1 MYEKRT
7 MKYNKKDYIDR
18 KEEIIAWVNEFQSIA
33 EIARR
38 LECKIGKVQSV
49 LKRLGIDY
57 KGNQG
62 LKGTKTPK
70 NKKTA
75 VEYINSGLY
84 ISSHKLRLRL
94 LRDGL
99 KQHKCEVC
107 EGIEWMGKPIPLELD
122 HIDGNHFNN
131 EMSNLRVI
139 CPNCH
144 AQTDTHAG
152 KNNKGK

>member
-1 MYEKRT
+1 

-18 KEEIIAWVNEFQSIA
+18 KDEIIAWVNEFQSIA

-62 LKGTKTPK
+62 LKGSKTPK

-99 KQHKCEVC
+99 KQHKCEIC
-107 EGIEWMGKPIPLELD
+107 DSIEWMGKPIPLELD

-131 EMSNLRVI
+131 DLSNLRVI

-152 KNNKGK
+152 KKNKGK